1 MDKAPSLPKSFRLND
16 PIDSIPEGAN
26 SVLISCRPVSGG
38 PFSAGSVVDFDLGTR
53 GFLDPTSLAIRYTM
67 TISGPAG
74 NSALSGTPVYT
85 PIQRLQI
92 TANGATIDSISQYNQ
107 VCHVL
112 TQNLDV
118 AAKYGRQAAYG
129 YTAIAAG
136 TTQNV
141 QNLDGRI
148 SAVGVGV
155 NDTYSV
161 SAPLPCILSN
171 CEKMIPLFAV
181 GNIRL
186 TFTLD
191 SLANMFMAA
200 GTWAGLAYIAPTSF
214 SITNFE
220 LVYNMMDMGRSVE
233 ELVKGMGPR
242 LFLKSHSYNNSAT
255 SVAVG
260 ATGSNSYV
268 FNQRYSSIR
277 SAFVLPN
284 LTVGNKSYEFCDI
297 TSNSGDYQLLC
308 GNAAYPQMP
317 LSTLN
322 NKSGILQETIRA
334 FGNLYDKA
342 GMSIDATEF
351 AICANTGVTVTTT
364 LSPYEPGKF
373 IAGINLERV
382 QSTDHVLL
390 SGIST
395 YNSPISVIVNNTVA
409 TSTLCNLNLLLD
421 VDMIV
426 VIDQEAHQ
434 VSVRS

>member
-67 TISGPAG
+67 ATVVGAG
-74 NSALSGTPVYT
+74 GVAALSGTPVYT
-85 PIQRLQI
+85 PFQRLQI

-118 AAKYGRQAAYG
+118 GAKYGRQTAYG
-129 YTAIAAG
+129 YNTTAVG
-136 TTQNV
+136 TAQNV
-141 QNLDGRI
+141 QNLDGRF
-148 SAVGVGV
+148 SPASQTD
-155 NDTYSV
+155 NYSV

-200 GTWAGLAYIAPTSF
+200 ATWATIVTVAPTSF

-233 ELVKGMGPR
+233 ELVKGMGSR

-277 SAFVLPN
+277 SAFILPN

-342 GMSIDATEF
+342 GMSIDYNEF
-351 AICANTGVTVTTT
+351 AVCAATGVTQVAT
-364 LSPYEPGKF
+364 LSNAEPGKF